1 MNESRPAAPIH
12 ASRTVVIAA
21 VVLLI
26 VIAVAGIVLAGRYGT
41 PAPGGAASAPAAP
54 VASTQPDAAGPTSAP
69 NEVLFAAGSDRLPAQ
84 SSESIARFSE
94 GARSASGMVRVTAR
108 YATGENKAKDVALA
122 KSRAAAVRHAL
133 QANGLK
139 AESMQVELIEMP
151 AAGMN
156 AKDANRVDLS
166 LR

>member
-1 MNESRPAAPIH
+1 MNESRPAQGH

-26 VIAVAGIVLAGRYGT
+26 VIAVAGIVLAGRYNA
-41 PAPGGAASAPAAP
+41 PATGGAPSAPAAP
-54 VASTQPDAAGPTSAP
+54 VASTQPDAAGPTSAR
-69 NEVLFAAGSDRLPAQ
+69 NEVLFAAGSDRLAAQ

-94 GARSASGMVRVTAR
+94 SVRIAGGVVRVTAR

-133 QANGLK
+133 QANGVK
-139 AESMQVELIEMP
+139 AEGMQVELIEMP
-151 AAGMN
+151 SGVLN
-156 AKDANRVDLS
+156 DKDANRVDLS
-166 LR
+166 IH